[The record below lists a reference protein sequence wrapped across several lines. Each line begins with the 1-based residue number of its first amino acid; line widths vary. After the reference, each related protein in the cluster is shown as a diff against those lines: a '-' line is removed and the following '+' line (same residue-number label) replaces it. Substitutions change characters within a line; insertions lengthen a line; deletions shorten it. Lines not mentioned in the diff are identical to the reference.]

1 MAQPEDRGEVREMH
15 DRDNLCECDESPQK
29 QLQENPFIPSSLG
42 CVARKKHATTY
53 SPSISWNKFIPV
65 RRHIGRGESSM
76 SPRSPMDPSGRS
88 DGASRRVPSRRLLKL
103 MDNATDIAFWSAD
116 LEELGIH
123 GSIGLHRVL
132 GLPPS
137 VALSFGVVEAMMHP
151 DDRAAHTDML
161 TVLRN
166 GRPLKREFRIIR
178 PDQTLRWI
186 ASHAEVVHGPGNRPS
201 QAIGVVEDVTDQ
213 YDAKH
218 SAEQGYDRFKALLSA
233 TAAVVWIVSPDGRS
247 IDMPLW
253 EELTG
258 QRHEQFQG
266 LGWLDVLHS
275 NDRERTNFAWRT
287 ALSHDTA
294 YNTDYRILCVD
305 GIYRWF
311 NARGVPIMN
320 RDGSVKE
327 WVGVCLSVPG
337 QSRFQ
342 AASST
347 TEVRGP
353 ASDIGRGG
361 EITSAQVRAARGMTG
376 LSKDE
381 LARRA
386 SVSVSTIVRIEDPDA
401 TIRPRRD
408 TIQAVRQVL
417 EQAGVV
423 FTFDPGHKP
432 GVREA

>member
-1 MAQPEDRGEVREMH
+1 MSTR
-15 DRDNLCECDESPQK
+15 
-29 QLQENPFIPSSLG
+29 SL
-42 CVARKKHATTY
+42 
-53 SPSISWNKFIPV
+53 
-65 RRHIGRGESSM
+65 
-76 SPRSPMDPSGRS
+76 MDPSGRS
-88 DGASRRVPSRRLLKL
+88 DGASRRLPSRRLLKL
-103 MDNATDIAFWSAD
+103 LESTTEVGFWSAD
-116 LEELGIH
+116 LDGLGIN

-132 GLPPS
+132 GLSPS
-137 VALSFGVVEAMMHP
+137 IALSFGVVEAMMHP

-161 TVLRN
+161 TLLRE

-186 ASHAEVVHGPGNRPS
+186 ASHAEVVLGPGNRPS
-201 QAIGVVEDVTDQ
+201 QAIGVVEDVTDRHE
-213 YDAKH
+213 AKH
-218 SAEQGYDRFKALLSA
+218 SAEQGHDRAKALISA
-233 TAAVVWIVSPDGRS
+233 TAAVVWIVSSDGKA

-253 EELTG
+253 EDLTG
-258 QRHEQFQG
+258 QSREQFQG
-266 LGWLDVLHS
+266 LGWINVLHS
-275 NDRERTNFAWRT
+275 DDRERTNFAWRT

-294 YNTDYRILCVD
+294 YNTDYRVLCID

-347 TEVRGP
+347 TDVRGP
-353 ASDIGRGG
+353 ATDIGRGG
-361 EITSAQVRAARGMTG
+361 EELTSAQVRAARGLTG

-386 SVSVSTIVRIEDPDA
+386 NVSVSTIVRIEDSDA

-408 TIQAVRQVL
+408 TVKAIRQVL
-417 EQAGVV
+417 EQAGVI

>member
-1 MAQPEDRGEVREMH
+1 MP
-15 DRDNLCECDESPQK
+15 
-29 QLQENPFIPSSLG
+29 
-42 CVARKKHATTY
+42 
-53 SPSISWNKFIPV
+53 
-65 RRHIGRGESSM
+65 
-76 SPRSPMDPSGRS
+76 PRSPMDPSGRS
-88 DGASRRVPSRRLLKL
+88 DGASRRLPSRRLLKL
-103 MDNATDIAFWSAD
+103 MEHATDVGFWSAD
-116 LEELGIH
+116 LEELDIY

-161 TVLRN
+161 TLLR
-166 GRPLKREFRIIR
+166 GGQPLRREFRIIR

-186 ASHAEVVHGPGNRPS
+186 ASHAEVVLGPGNRPS
-201 QAIGVVEDVTDQ
+201 QAIGVVEDVTDR

-218 SAEQGYDRFKALLSA
+218 STKQGPDRFKALLSA
-233 TAAVVWIVSPDGRS
+233 TAAVVWIVSPDGKS

-266 LGWLDVLHS
+266 LGWIDVLHS
-275 NDRERTNFAWRT
+275 DDRERTNFAWRT

-305 GIYRWF
+305 GVYRWF

-342 AASST
+342 AASSST
-347 TEVRGP
+347 DARGP
-353 ASDIGRGG
+353 ATDIGRSVGDL
-361 EITSAQVRAARGMTG
+361 TSAQVRAARGMTG

-408 TIQAVRQVL
+408 TVQAVRQVL